1 MRRIVF
7 TFISCL
13 FALTMAAQ
21 HKDAAKDS
29 TIFKGYI
36 YNKEYNVYIQM
47 DFYHNNVVVPFQEIF
62 GPLPG
67 FFGDRQ
73 DGRKWLFTNAEVK
86 GKTATLQIT
95 NDYGSE
101 DLTATLTYNPADSTF
116 TLEQGKGSNIKIAVN
131 RKFVKIPQKLEFKR
145 QR

>member
-101 DLTATLTYNPADSTF
+101 DLTATLRQVNDSTYE
-116 TLEQGKGSNIKIAVN
+116 LKQGKGSTIKIARN
-131 RKFVKIPQKLEFKR
+131 RKWVKMPGTLTFTRK
-145 QR
+145 